1 MTDQRS
7 KKPGEGDIMDT
18 QELLRGTEGLET
30 HYDVDAILAE
40 YGSSPGEAPP
50 SGVPAAQPPEEDAPP
65 PRHTLQPDPEL
76 DSISPEE
83 MFGLPRRESVPTAGV
98 PAAEAAAPGGKSVPP
113 ERDAP
118 PEAGTGGEPASSG
131 EEVPISVTMEDVVAN
146 TVDAVKDDLAKRQ
159 EKWKRKLERERKKE
173 NRQVRRREPKQR
185 PLPEIQ
191 EPSLQEAASRY
202 RRRYLSY
209 RASRRAALPVLL
221 LMWAPWLL
229 DWMGVELPYF
239 SSGGDAQTM
248 TVLAF
253 QAVMCGVCWP
263 LFRAAGEDL
272 RAGELSGC
280 VFSALCSIVT
290 LLDAVTALFLP
301 GRASVPPLGGV
312 ASAGLYFNLW
322 GLERFHQGMGENLRT
337 AGLGRPVYAVDLA
350 GEGVAKGRGTV
361 AGFYTRAAMEDSP
374 HQWQRLLMPVL
385 AAASLVFAVLSSV
398 GRERWQDI
406 LWCWSAILCAAASL
420 VFPLAY
426 NIPFGKL
433 SARLG
438 RSGAALAGEYGAE
451 ALAASSMLVVTDQ
464 DLFPGGTVALNGLK
478 LYGEERD
485 RALSYAGSLV
495 IQGGGGLAR
504 VFDEQCRGDRIPLQP
519 LDHFHI
525 HDEGGLSAIIHG
537 ETVLVGPPIFM
548 RHRAVKLPATM
559 PARTSLCL
567 AVDGTL
573 TAVFSIKYAAGEP
586 VEAALHALGR
596 NGMRLA
602 LATRDGNIGPKLL
615 RSRFGTDGDAVLL
628 ERSERLAYSDP
639 EREAGGPNGL
649 LYREGLYPYVELV
662 SGSRRLCQ
670 IIRLG
675 TLLAVLGSIF
685 GCLVSFYLAFA
696 GSYSVLS
703 PLLLLCYLLLW
714 TAPVLPL
721 LWGIDKT

>member
-1 MTDQRS
+1 MTDQQ
-7 KKPGEGDIMDT
+7 KKHPYEGDIMDT
-18 QELLRGTEGLET
+18 QELLRGAEELEAR
-30 HYDVDAILAE
+30 YDVDAILAE
-40 YGSSPGEAPP
+40 YGSSQREKPPREAL
-50 SGVPAAQPPEEDAPP
+50 AAQPPGQDAP

-83 MFGLPRRESVPTAGV
+83 MFGLPRRESG
-98 PAAEAAAPGGKSVPP
+98 PAAAGPAPEPRDQG
-113 ERDAP
+113 EREAP
-118 PEAGTGGEPASSG
+118 PEAGTGGGPSPG
-131 EEVPISVTMEDVVAN
+131 GEVPISVTMEDVVAN

-159 EKWKRKLERERKKE
+159 EKWKRKLERERKKQG
-173 NRQVRRREPKQR
+173 RTAKRREPKLR
-185 PLPEIQ
+185 PLPELQ
-191 EPSLQEAASRY
+191 EPSLQEAASRH
-202 RRRYLSY
+202 RRRYVSY
-209 RASRRAALPVLL
+209 RGSRRLALPVLL
-221 LMWAPWLL
+221 LMWTPWLL
-229 DWMGVELPYF
+229 DWMGVAVPYFSF

-248 TVLAF
+248 VVLAF

-301 GRASVPPLGGV
+301 GRAAVPPLGGV
-312 ASAGLYFNLW
+312 ASVGLYFNLW

-350 GEGVAKGRGTV
+350 SEGVAKGRSAVT
-361 AGFYTRAAMEDSP
+361 GFHTRASMEDTP
-374 HQWQRLLMPVL
+374 RQWQRLLMPVL
-385 AAASLVFAVLSSV
+385 AAASLVFAVLASV

-406 LWCWSAILCAAASL
+406 LWCWSAILCAATSL

-426 NIPFGKL
+426 HIPFGKL

-451 ALAASSMLVVTDQ
+451 ALAASSLLVVTDQ
-464 DLFPGGTVALNGLK
+464 DLFPAGTAVLNGLK

-485 RALSYAGSLV
+485 RAISYTGSLV

-504 VFDEQCRGDRIPLQP
+504 IFDDQCRGDRIPLQP

-559 PARTSLCL
+559 PAKTSLCL

-573 TAVFSIKYAAGEP
+573 TAVFSIKYAASEP

-596 NGMRLA
+596 NGLRLA

-696 GSYSVLS
+696 GSYDVLS